1 MIPSNVLSKPP
12 SWDWNARF
20 PNYENL
26 KMHPPQKKKRKK
38 SYNKNKRH
46 IRSFEH
52 FVGCLPGFHMVLALF
67 LVGRKE
73 QKPATNSPA
82 HHRRRKGWETAPH
95 FVPSQTH
102 SAELFQSRPELVT
115 VGGWTNGP
123 PGKRRNPY
131 HVFVKAT
138 GKCWVLAVSSWWEF
152 TAKLVFQ
159 PIWKILPFV
168 ETKTDPT
175 RFLLRITGW
184 WFQPIWKIL
193 VKLDHF
199 PK

>member
-1 MIPSNVLSKPP
+1 MFCLSLHLETGTPDFQTMKISKCTP
-12 SWDWNARF
+12 
-20 PNYENL
+20 
-26 KMHPPQKKKRKK
+26 HKKRKGRNLTTK
-38 SYNKNKRH
+38 TKDTSALSNISLVVCRVS
-46 IRSFEH
+46 IWS
-52 FVGCLPGFHMVLALF
+52 LPFF